1 MYDKDKAK
9 EIYYKIDRALQEKK
23 IKRYQ
28 FANMIGLSGQRFCE
42 LLSDLKKGNAISLE
56 HLKNIG
62 NGLKINFNLHIKL

>member
-42 LLSDLKKGNAISLE
+42 LLSDLKKGNVISLE

-62 NGLKINFNLHIKL
+62 NELKINFNLHIKL